1 MNLVILLNLEK
12 GSFFMKRKQL
22 SGKHIGIVFGT
33 FAPMHVGHVDLITKA
48 KRAND
53 NVLVIVSGSN
63 TQEDRGTRAGLSL
76 NRRFRYVREVF
87 YDDEL
92 VVVDK
97 LDEAGMPA
105 YPEGWVP
112 WVNRVK
118 ELIAKNTDDPEKIT
132 FYVGEPEYVTEL
144 NRYYPQAQVELI
156 ERSIINISATEIR
169 DNPMENWRFITKP
182 FRRHFTHKVLVV
194 GSASGGK
201 TTLVKLILG
210 ITSLN
215 EGDILVCGSSILDM
229 KNLSK
234 VRRRNIGCVFQN
246 FNLISGFTVKEN
258 ILLPR
263 YFFEN
268 GENNINEIC
277 NTLGLTKEM
286 LSKSIDKISGG
297 EKQRVALARAL
308 INNPEILIADEPTG
322 NLDAANEQNIIEL
335 LKRINEELGITIIT
349 VTHSDKV
356 ANSMQSIC
364 TVVDGKIEYVRR

>member
-1 MNLVILLNLEK
+1 MIKLVNVTKCFSDGSNVRYIFINCNFEFKK
-12 GSFFMKRKQL
+12 GSTTAIVGR
-22 SGKHIGIVFGT
+22 SG
-33 FAPMHVGHVDLITKA
+33 L
-48 KRAND
+48 
-53 NVLVIVSGSN
+53 
-63 TQEDRGTRAGLSL
+63 
-76 NRRFRYVREVF
+76 
-87 YDDEL
+87 
-92 VVVDK
+92 
-97 LDEAGMPA
+97 
-105 YPEGWVP
+105 
-112 WVNRVK
+112 
-118 ELIAKNTDDPEKIT
+118 
-132 FYVGEPEYVTEL
+132 
-144 NRYYPQAQVELI
+144 
-156 ERSIINISATEIR
+156 
-169 DNPMENWRFITKP
+169 
-182 FRRHFTHKVLVV
+182 
-194 GSASGGK
+194 GK

-277 NTLGLTKEM
+277 NTLGLSKEM

>member
-1 MNLVILLNLEK
+1 MIKLVNVTKCFSDGSNVRYIFKNCNFEFKK
-12 GSFFMKRKQL
+12 GSTTAIVGR
-22 SGKHIGIVFGT
+22 SG
-33 FAPMHVGHVDLITKA
+33 L
-48 KRAND
+48 
-53 NVLVIVSGSN
+53 
-63 TQEDRGTRAGLSL
+63 
-76 NRRFRYVREVF
+76 
-87 YDDEL
+87 
-92 VVVDK
+92 
-97 LDEAGMPA
+97 
-105 YPEGWVP
+105 
-112 WVNRVK
+112 
-118 ELIAKNTDDPEKIT
+118 
-132 FYVGEPEYVTEL
+132 
-144 NRYYPQAQVELI
+144 
-156 ERSIINISATEIR
+156 
-169 DNPMENWRFITKP
+169 
-182 FRRHFTHKVLVV
+182 
-194 GSASGGK
+194 GK

-277 NTLGLTKEM
+277 NTLGLSKEI

-322 NLDAANEQNIIEL
+322 NLDADNEQNIIEL
-335 LKRINEELGITIIT
+335 LKRINEELGITIII

>member
-1 MNLVILLNLEK
+1 MIKLVNVTKCFSDGSNVRYIFKNCNFEFKK
-12 GSFFMKRKQL
+12 GSTTAIVGR
-22 SGKHIGIVFGT
+22 SG
-33 FAPMHVGHVDLITKA
+33 L
-48 KRAND
+48 
-53 NVLVIVSGSN
+53 
-63 TQEDRGTRAGLSL
+63 
-76 NRRFRYVREVF
+76 
-87 YDDEL
+87 
-92 VVVDK
+92 
-97 LDEAGMPA
+97 
-105 YPEGWVP
+105 
-112 WVNRVK
+112 
-118 ELIAKNTDDPEKIT
+118 
-132 FYVGEPEYVTEL
+132 
-144 NRYYPQAQVELI
+144 
-156 ERSIINISATEIR
+156 
-169 DNPMENWRFITKP
+169 
-182 FRRHFTHKVLVV
+182 
-194 GSASGGK
+194 GK

-215 EGDILVCGSSILDM
+215 EGDILVCGSSVLDM
-229 KNLSK
+229 KNLIK

-277 NTLGLTKEM
+277 NTLGLSKEM

-322 NLDAANEQNIIEL
+322 NLDADNEQNIIEL

-364 TVVDGKIEYVRR
+364 TVVDGRIEYVRR

>member
-1 MNLVILLNLEK
+1 MIKLVNVTKCFSDGSNVRYIFKNCNFEFKK
-12 GSFFMKRKQL
+12 GSTTAIVGR
-22 SGKHIGIVFGT
+22 SG
-33 FAPMHVGHVDLITKA
+33 L
-48 KRAND
+48 
-53 NVLVIVSGSN
+53 
-63 TQEDRGTRAGLSL
+63 
-76 NRRFRYVREVF
+76 
-87 YDDEL
+87 
-92 VVVDK
+92 
-97 LDEAGMPA
+97 
-105 YPEGWVP
+105 
-112 WVNRVK
+112 
-118 ELIAKNTDDPEKIT
+118 
-132 FYVGEPEYVTEL
+132 
-144 NRYYPQAQVELI
+144 
-156 ERSIINISATEIR
+156 
-169 DNPMENWRFITKP
+169 
-182 FRRHFTHKVLVV
+182 
-194 GSASGGK
+194 GK

-268 GENNINEIC
+268 GENNIDEIC
-277 NTLGLTKEM
+277 NTLGLSKEM

>member
-1 MNLVILLNLEK
+1 MIKLVNVTKCFSDGSDVRYIFKNCNFEFKK
-12 GSFFMKRKQL
+12 GSTTAIVGR
-22 SGKHIGIVFGT
+22 SG
-33 FAPMHVGHVDLITKA
+33 L
-48 KRAND
+48 
-53 NVLVIVSGSN
+53 
-63 TQEDRGTRAGLSL
+63 
-76 NRRFRYVREVF
+76 
-87 YDDEL
+87 
-92 VVVDK
+92 
-97 LDEAGMPA
+97 
-105 YPEGWVP
+105 
-112 WVNRVK
+112 
-118 ELIAKNTDDPEKIT
+118 
-132 FYVGEPEYVTEL
+132 
-144 NRYYPQAQVELI
+144 
-156 ERSIINISATEIR
+156 
-169 DNPMENWRFITKP
+169 
-182 FRRHFTHKVLVV
+182 
-194 GSASGGK
+194 GK

-277 NTLGLTKEM
+277 NTLDLSKEM

-356 ANSMQSIC
+356 VNSMQSIC

>member
-1 MNLVILLNLEK
+1 MIKLVNVTKCFSDGSNVRYIFKICNFEFKK
-12 GSFFMKRKQL
+12 GSTTAIVGR
-22 SGKHIGIVFGT
+22 SG
-33 FAPMHVGHVDLITKA
+33 L
-48 KRAND
+48 
-53 NVLVIVSGSN
+53 
-63 TQEDRGTRAGLSL
+63 
-76 NRRFRYVREVF
+76 
-87 YDDEL
+87 
-92 VVVDK
+92 
-97 LDEAGMPA
+97 
-105 YPEGWVP
+105 
-112 WVNRVK
+112 
-118 ELIAKNTDDPEKIT
+118 
-132 FYVGEPEYVTEL
+132 
-144 NRYYPQAQVELI
+144 
-156 ERSIINISATEIR
+156 
-169 DNPMENWRFITKP
+169 
-182 FRRHFTHKVLVV
+182 
-194 GSASGGK
+194 GK

-277 NTLGLTKEM
+277 NTLGLSKEM

>member
-1 MNLVILLNLEK
+1 MIKLVNVTKCFSDGSNVRYIFKNCNFEFKK
-12 GSFFMKRKQL
+12 GSTTAIIGR
-22 SGKHIGIVFGT
+22 SGLG
-33 FAPMHVGHVDLITKA
+33 
-48 KRAND
+48 
-53 NVLVIVSGSN
+53 
-63 TQEDRGTRAGLSL
+63 
-76 NRRFRYVREVF
+76 
-87 YDDEL
+87 
-92 VVVDK
+92 
-97 LDEAGMPA
+97 
-105 YPEGWVP
+105 
-112 WVNRVK
+112 
-118 ELIAKNTDDPEKIT
+118 KI
-132 FYVGEPEYVTEL
+132 
-144 NRYYPQAQVELI
+144 
-156 ERSIINISATEIR
+156 
-169 DNPMENWRFITKP
+169 
-182 FRRHFTHKVLVV
+182 
-194 GSASGGK
+194 
-201 TTLVKLILG
+201 TLVKLILG

-277 NTLGLTKEM
+277 NTLGLSKEI

-297 EKQRVALARAL
+297 ENQRVALARAL

-322 NLDAANEQNIIEL
+322 NLDADNEQNIIEL

>member
-1 MNLVILLNLEK
+1 MIKLVNVTKCFSDGSNVRYIFKNCNFEFKK
-12 GSFFMKRKQL
+12 GSTTAIIGR
-22 SGKHIGIVFGT
+22 SG
-33 FAPMHVGHVDLITKA
+33 L
-48 KRAND
+48 
-53 NVLVIVSGSN
+53 
-63 TQEDRGTRAGLSL
+63 
-76 NRRFRYVREVF
+76 
-87 YDDEL
+87 
-92 VVVDK
+92 
-97 LDEAGMPA
+97 
-105 YPEGWVP
+105 
-112 WVNRVK
+112 
-118 ELIAKNTDDPEKIT
+118 
-132 FYVGEPEYVTEL
+132 
-144 NRYYPQAQVELI
+144 
-156 ERSIINISATEIR
+156 
-169 DNPMENWRFITKP
+169 
-182 FRRHFTHKVLVV
+182 
-194 GSASGGK
+194 GK
-201 TTLVKLILG
+201 TTLVKVILG

-277 NTLGLTKEM
+277 NTLGLSKEI

-322 NLDAANEQNIIEL
+322 NLDADNEQNIIEL

-349 VTHSDKV
+349 VIHSDKV

>member
-1 MNLVILLNLEK
+1 LWNEGEIMIKLVNVTKCFSDGSNVRYIFKNCNFEFKK
-12 GSFFMKRKQL
+12 GSTTAIVGR
-22 SGKHIGIVFGT
+22 SG
-33 FAPMHVGHVDLITKA
+33 L
-48 KRAND
+48 
-53 NVLVIVSGSN
+53 
-63 TQEDRGTRAGLSL
+63 
-76 NRRFRYVREVF
+76 
-87 YDDEL
+87 
-92 VVVDK
+92 
-97 LDEAGMPA
+97 
-105 YPEGWVP
+105 
-112 WVNRVK
+112 
-118 ELIAKNTDDPEKIT
+118 
-132 FYVGEPEYVTEL
+132 
-144 NRYYPQAQVELI
+144 
-156 ERSIINISATEIR
+156 
-169 DNPMENWRFITKP
+169 
-182 FRRHFTHKVLVV
+182 
-194 GSASGGK
+194 GK

-234 VRRRNIGCVFQN
+234 IRRRNIGCVFQN

-277 NTLGLTKEM
+277 NTLGLSKEM

>member
-1 MNLVILLNLEK
+1 MIKLVNVTKCFSDGSNVRYIFKNCNFEFKK
-12 GSFFMKRKQL
+12 GSTTAIVGR
-22 SGKHIGIVFGT
+22 SG
-33 FAPMHVGHVDLITKA
+33 L
-48 KRAND
+48 
-53 NVLVIVSGSN
+53 
-63 TQEDRGTRAGLSL
+63 
-76 NRRFRYVREVF
+76 
-87 YDDEL
+87 
-92 VVVDK
+92 
-97 LDEAGMPA
+97 
-105 YPEGWVP
+105 
-112 WVNRVK
+112 
-118 ELIAKNTDDPEKIT
+118 
-132 FYVGEPEYVTEL
+132 
-144 NRYYPQAQVELI
+144 
-156 ERSIINISATEIR
+156 
-169 DNPMENWRFITKP
+169 
-182 FRRHFTHKVLVV
+182 
-194 GSASGGK
+194 GK

-246 FNLISGFTVKEN
+246 FNLISDFTVKEN

-277 NTLGLTKEM
+277 NTLGLSKEM

>member
-1 MNLVILLNLEK
+1 MIKLVNVTKCFSDGSNVRYIFKNCNFEFKK
-12 GSFFMKRKQL
+12 GSTTAIVGR
-22 SGKHIGIVFGT
+22 SG
-33 FAPMHVGHVDLITKA
+33 L
-48 KRAND
+48 
-53 NVLVIVSGSN
+53 
-63 TQEDRGTRAGLSL
+63 
-76 NRRFRYVREVF
+76 
-87 YDDEL
+87 
-92 VVVDK
+92 
-97 LDEAGMPA
+97 
-105 YPEGWVP
+105 
-112 WVNRVK
+112 
-118 ELIAKNTDDPEKIT
+118 
-132 FYVGEPEYVTEL
+132 
-144 NRYYPQAQVELI
+144 
-156 ERSIINISATEIR
+156 
-169 DNPMENWRFITKP
+169 
-182 FRRHFTHKVLVV
+182 
-194 GSASGGK
+194 GK

-286 LSKSIDKISGG
+286 LSKGIDKISGG

>member
-1 MNLVILLNLEK
+1 MIKLVNVTKCFSDGSNVRYIFKNCNFEFKK
-12 GSFFMKRKQL
+12 GSTTAIVGR
-22 SGKHIGIVFGT
+22 SG
-33 FAPMHVGHVDLITKA
+33 L
-48 KRAND
+48 
-53 NVLVIVSGSN
+53 
-63 TQEDRGTRAGLSL
+63 
-76 NRRFRYVREVF
+76 
-87 YDDEL
+87 
-92 VVVDK
+92 
-97 LDEAGMPA
+97 
-105 YPEGWVP
+105 
-112 WVNRVK
+112 
-118 ELIAKNTDDPEKIT
+118 
-132 FYVGEPEYVTEL
+132 
-144 NRYYPQAQVELI
+144 
-156 ERSIINISATEIR
+156 
-169 DNPMENWRFITKP
+169 
-182 FRRHFTHKVLVV
+182 
-194 GSASGGK
+194 GK
-201 TTLVKLILG
+201 TTLVKVILG

-268 GENNINEIC
+268 GKNNINEIC
-277 NTLGLTKEM
+277 NTLGLSKEI

-356 ANSMQSIC
+356 ASSMQSIC

>member
-1 MNLVILLNLEK
+1 MIKLVNVTKYFSDGSNVRYIFKNCNFEFKK
-12 GSFFMKRKQL
+12 GSTTAIVGR
-22 SGKHIGIVFGT
+22 SG
-33 FAPMHVGHVDLITKA
+33 L
-48 KRAND
+48 
-53 NVLVIVSGSN
+53 
-63 TQEDRGTRAGLSL
+63 
-76 NRRFRYVREVF
+76 
-87 YDDEL
+87 
-92 VVVDK
+92 
-97 LDEAGMPA
+97 
-105 YPEGWVP
+105 
-112 WVNRVK
+112 
-118 ELIAKNTDDPEKIT
+118 
-132 FYVGEPEYVTEL
+132 
-144 NRYYPQAQVELI
+144 
-156 ERSIINISATEIR
+156 
-169 DNPMENWRFITKP
+169 
-182 FRRHFTHKVLVV
+182 
-194 GSASGGK
+194 GK

-229 KNLSK
+229 RNLSK

-286 LSKSIDKISGG
+286 LSKGIDKISGG

>member
-1 MNLVILLNLEK
+1 MIKLVNVTKCFSDGSDVRYIFKNCNFEFKK
-12 GSFFMKRKQL
+12 GSTTAIVGR
-22 SGKHIGIVFGT
+22 SG
-33 FAPMHVGHVDLITKA
+33 L
-48 KRAND
+48 
-53 NVLVIVSGSN
+53 
-63 TQEDRGTRAGLSL
+63 
-76 NRRFRYVREVF
+76 
-87 YDDEL
+87 
-92 VVVDK
+92 
-97 LDEAGMPA
+97 
-105 YPEGWVP
+105 
-112 WVNRVK
+112 
-118 ELIAKNTDDPEKIT
+118 
-132 FYVGEPEYVTEL
+132 
-144 NRYYPQAQVELI
+144 
-156 ERSIINISATEIR
+156 
-169 DNPMENWRFITKP
+169 
-182 FRRHFTHKVLVV
+182 
-194 GSASGGK
+194 GK

-215 EGDILVCGSSILDM
+215 EGDILVCGSSSLDM

-277 NTLGLTKEM
+277 NTLGLSKEM

>member
-1 MNLVILLNLEK
+1 MIKLVNVTKCFSDGSNVRYIFKNCNFEFKK
-12 GSFFMKRKQL
+12 GSTTAIVGR
-22 SGKHIGIVFGT
+22 SG
-33 FAPMHVGHVDLITKA
+33 L
-48 KRAND
+48 
-53 NVLVIVSGSN
+53 
-63 TQEDRGTRAGLSL
+63 
-76 NRRFRYVREVF
+76 
-87 YDDEL
+87 
-92 VVVDK
+92 
-97 LDEAGMPA
+97 
-105 YPEGWVP
+105 
-112 WVNRVK
+112 
-118 ELIAKNTDDPEKIT
+118 
-132 FYVGEPEYVTEL
+132 
-144 NRYYPQAQVELI
+144 
-156 ERSIINISATEIR
+156 
-169 DNPMENWRFITKP
+169 
-182 FRRHFTHKVLVV
+182 
-194 GSASGGK
+194 GK

-215 EGDILVCGSSILDM
+215 EGDILVCGSSVLDM

-263 YFFEN
+263 YSFEN

-277 NTLGLTKEM
+277 NTLGLSKEM

>member
-1 MNLVILLNLEK
+1 MIKLVNVTKCFSDGSNVRYIFKNCNFEFKK
-12 GSFFMKRKQL
+12 GSTTAIVGR
-22 SGKHIGIVFGT
+22 SG
-33 FAPMHVGHVDLITKA
+33 L
-48 KRAND
+48 
-53 NVLVIVSGSN
+53 
-63 TQEDRGTRAGLSL
+63 
-76 NRRFRYVREVF
+76 
-87 YDDEL
+87 
-92 VVVDK
+92 
-97 LDEAGMPA
+97 
-105 YPEGWVP
+105 
-112 WVNRVK
+112 
-118 ELIAKNTDDPEKIT
+118 
-132 FYVGEPEYVTEL
+132 
-144 NRYYPQAQVELI
+144 
-156 ERSIINISATEIR
+156 
-169 DNPMENWRFITKP
+169 
-182 FRRHFTHKVLVV
+182 
-194 GSASGGK
+194 GK

-263 YFFEN
+263 YFFDI

-277 NTLGLTKEM
+277 NTLGLSKEM

-322 NLDAANEQNIIEL
+322 NLDADNEQNIIEL

>member
-1 MNLVILLNLEK
+1 MIKLVNVTKCFSDGSNVRYIFKNCNFEFKK
-12 GSFFMKRKQL
+12 GSTTAIVGR
-22 SGKHIGIVFGT
+22 SG
-33 FAPMHVGHVDLITKA
+33 L
-48 KRAND
+48 
-53 NVLVIVSGSN
+53 
-63 TQEDRGTRAGLSL
+63 
-76 NRRFRYVREVF
+76 
-87 YDDEL
+87 
-92 VVVDK
+92 
-97 LDEAGMPA
+97 
-105 YPEGWVP
+105 
-112 WVNRVK
+112 
-118 ELIAKNTDDPEKIT
+118 
-132 FYVGEPEYVTEL
+132 
-144 NRYYPQAQVELI
+144 
-156 ERSIINISATEIR
+156 
-169 DNPMENWRFITKP
+169 
-182 FRRHFTHKVLVV
+182 
-194 GSASGGK
+194 GK

-277 NTLGLTKEM
+277 NTLGLSKEM

-364 TVVDGKIEYVRR
+364 TVVDGKVEYVRR

>member
-1 MNLVILLNLEK
+1 MIKLVNVTKCFSDGSNVRYIFKNCNFEFKK
-12 GSFFMKRKQL
+12 GSTTAIVGR
-22 SGKHIGIVFGT
+22 SG
-33 FAPMHVGHVDLITKA
+33 L
-48 KRAND
+48 
-53 NVLVIVSGSN
+53 
-63 TQEDRGTRAGLSL
+63 
-76 NRRFRYVREVF
+76 
-87 YDDEL
+87 
-92 VVVDK
+92 
-97 LDEAGMPA
+97 
-105 YPEGWVP
+105 
-112 WVNRVK
+112 
-118 ELIAKNTDDPEKIT
+118 
-132 FYVGEPEYVTEL
+132 
-144 NRYYPQAQVELI
+144 
-156 ERSIINISATEIR
+156 
-169 DNPMENWRFITKP
+169 
-182 FRRHFTHKVLVV
+182 
-194 GSASGGK
+194 GK

-215 EGDILVCGSSILDM
+215 DGDILVCGSSVLDM

-277 NTLGLTKEM
+277 NTLGLSKEM

>member
-1 MNLVILLNLEK
+1 MIKLVNVAKCFSDGSNVRYIFKNCNFEFKK
-12 GSFFMKRKQL
+12 GSTTAIVGR
-22 SGKHIGIVFGT
+22 SG
-33 FAPMHVGHVDLITKA
+33 L
-48 KRAND
+48 
-53 NVLVIVSGSN
+53 
-63 TQEDRGTRAGLSL
+63 
-76 NRRFRYVREVF
+76 
-87 YDDEL
+87 
-92 VVVDK
+92 
-97 LDEAGMPA
+97 
-105 YPEGWVP
+105 
-112 WVNRVK
+112 
-118 ELIAKNTDDPEKIT
+118 
-132 FYVGEPEYVTEL
+132 
-144 NRYYPQAQVELI
+144 
-156 ERSIINISATEIR
+156 
-169 DNPMENWRFITKP
+169 
-182 FRRHFTHKVLVV
+182 
-194 GSASGGK
+194 GK

-215 EGDILVCGSSILDM
+215 EGDILVCGSSVLDM

-277 NTLGLTKEM
+277 NTLGLSKEM

-322 NLDAANEQNIIEL
+322 NLDADNEQNIIEL

>member
-1 MNLVILLNLEK
+1 MIKLVNVTKCFSDGSNVRYIFKNCNFEFKK
-12 GSFFMKRKQL
+12 GSTTAIVGR
-22 SGKHIGIVFGT
+22 SG
-33 FAPMHVGHVDLITKA
+33 L
-48 KRAND
+48 
-53 NVLVIVSGSN
+53 
-63 TQEDRGTRAGLSL
+63 E
-76 NRRFRYVREVF
+76 
-87 YDDEL
+87 
-92 VVVDK
+92 
-97 LDEAGMPA
+97 
-105 YPEGWVP
+105 
-112 WVNRVK
+112 
-118 ELIAKNTDDPEKIT
+118 
-132 FYVGEPEYVTEL
+132 
-144 NRYYPQAQVELI
+144 
-156 ERSIINISATEIR
+156 
-169 DNPMENWRFITKP
+169 
-182 FRRHFTHKVLVV
+182 
-194 GSASGGK
+194 K

-277 NTLGLTKEM
+277 NTLGLSKEI

-322 NLDAANEQNIIEL
+322 NLDADNEQNIIEL

>member
-1 MNLVILLNLEK
+1 MIKLVNVTKCFSDGSNVRYIFKNCNFEFKK
-12 GSFFMKRKQL
+12 GSTTAIIGR
-22 SGKHIGIVFGT
+22 SG
-33 FAPMHVGHVDLITKA
+33 L
-48 KRAND
+48 
-53 NVLVIVSGSN
+53 
-63 TQEDRGTRAGLSL
+63 
-76 NRRFRYVREVF
+76 
-87 YDDEL
+87 
-92 VVVDK
+92 
-97 LDEAGMPA
+97 
-105 YPEGWVP
+105 
-112 WVNRVK
+112 
-118 ELIAKNTDDPEKIT
+118 
-132 FYVGEPEYVTEL
+132 
-144 NRYYPQAQVELI
+144 
-156 ERSIINISATEIR
+156 
-169 DNPMENWRFITKP
+169 
-182 FRRHFTHKVLVV
+182 
-194 GSASGGK
+194 GK

-277 NTLGLTKEM
+277 NTLGLSKEM

>member
-1 MNLVILLNLEK
+1 MIKLVNVTKCFSDGSNVRYIFKNCNFEFKK
-12 GSFFMKRKQL
+12 GSTTAIVGR
-22 SGKHIGIVFGT
+22 SG
-33 FAPMHVGHVDLITKA
+33 L
-48 KRAND
+48 
-53 NVLVIVSGSN
+53 
-63 TQEDRGTRAGLSL
+63 
-76 NRRFRYVREVF
+76 
-87 YDDEL
+87 
-92 VVVDK
+92 
-97 LDEAGMPA
+97 
-105 YPEGWVP
+105 
-112 WVNRVK
+112 
-118 ELIAKNTDDPEKIT
+118 
-132 FYVGEPEYVTEL
+132 
-144 NRYYPQAQVELI
+144 
-156 ERSIINISATEIR
+156 
-169 DNPMENWRFITKP
+169 
-182 FRRHFTHKVLVV
+182 
-194 GSASGGK
+194 GK

-215 EGDILVCGSSILDM
+215 EVDILVCGSSILDM

-277 NTLGLTKEM
+277 NTLGLSKEM

>member
-1 MNLVILLNLEK
+1 MIKLVNVTKCFSDGSNVRYIFKNCNFEFKK
-12 GSFFMKRKQL
+12 GSTTAIIGR
-22 SGKHIGIVFGT
+22 SG
-33 FAPMHVGHVDLITKA
+33 L
-48 KRAND
+48 
-53 NVLVIVSGSN
+53 
-63 TQEDRGTRAGLSL
+63 
-76 NRRFRYVREVF
+76 
-87 YDDEL
+87 
-92 VVVDK
+92 
-97 LDEAGMPA
+97 
-105 YPEGWVP
+105 
-112 WVNRVK
+112 
-118 ELIAKNTDDPEKIT
+118 
-132 FYVGEPEYVTEL
+132 
-144 NRYYPQAQVELI
+144 
-156 ERSIINISATEIR
+156 
-169 DNPMENWRFITKP
+169 
-182 FRRHFTHKVLVV
+182 
-194 GSASGGK
+194 GK

-277 NTLGLTKEM
+277 NTLGLSKEI

-297 EKQRVALARAL
+297 ENQRVALARAL

>member
-1 MNLVILLNLEK
+1 MIKLVNVTKCFSDGSDVRYIFKNCNFEFKK
-12 GSFFMKRKQL
+12 GSTTAIVGR
-22 SGKHIGIVFGT
+22 SG
-33 FAPMHVGHVDLITKA
+33 L
-48 KRAND
+48 
-53 NVLVIVSGSN
+53 
-63 TQEDRGTRAGLSL
+63 
-76 NRRFRYVREVF
+76 
-87 YDDEL
+87 
-92 VVVDK
+92 
-97 LDEAGMPA
+97 
-105 YPEGWVP
+105 
-112 WVNRVK
+112 
-118 ELIAKNTDDPEKIT
+118 
-132 FYVGEPEYVTEL
+132 
-144 NRYYPQAQVELI
+144 
-156 ERSIINISATEIR
+156 
-169 DNPMENWRFITKP
+169 
-182 FRRHFTHKVLVV
+182 
-194 GSASGGK
+194 GK

-229 KNLSK
+229 RNLSK

-277 NTLGLTKEM
+277 NTLGLSKEM

-308 INNPEILIADEPTG
+308 INNQEILIADEHTG
-322 NLDAANEQNIIEL
+322 NLDAANEQNKIEL
-335 LKRINEELGITIIT
+335 LKRNKGELGITIIT

>member
-1 MNLVILLNLEK
+1 MIKLVNVTKCFSDGSNVRYIFKNCNFEFKK
-12 GSFFMKRKQL
+12 GSTTAIVGR
-22 SGKHIGIVFGT
+22 SG
-33 FAPMHVGHVDLITKA
+33 L
-48 KRAND
+48 
-53 NVLVIVSGSN
+53 
-63 TQEDRGTRAGLSL
+63 
-76 NRRFRYVREVF
+76 
-87 YDDEL
+87 
-92 VVVDK
+92 
-97 LDEAGMPA
+97 
-105 YPEGWVP
+105 
-112 WVNRVK
+112 
-118 ELIAKNTDDPEKIT
+118 
-132 FYVGEPEYVTEL
+132 
-144 NRYYPQAQVELI
+144 
-156 ERSIINISATEIR
+156 
-169 DNPMENWRFITKP
+169 
-182 FRRHFTHKVLVV
+182 
-194 GSASGGK
+194 GK

-277 NTLGLTKEM
+277 NTLGLSKEM

-322 NLDAANEQNIIEL
+322 NSDAANEQNIIEL

>member
-1 MNLVILLNLEK
+1 MIKLVNVTKCFSDGSNVRYIFKNCNFEFKK
-12 GSFFMKRKQL
+12 GSTTAIVGR
-22 SGKHIGIVFGT
+22 SG
-33 FAPMHVGHVDLITKA
+33 L
-48 KRAND
+48 
-53 NVLVIVSGSN
+53 
-63 TQEDRGTRAGLSL
+63 
-76 NRRFRYVREVF
+76 
-87 YDDEL
+87 
-92 VVVDK
+92 
-97 LDEAGMPA
+97 
-105 YPEGWVP
+105 
-112 WVNRVK
+112 
-118 ELIAKNTDDPEKIT
+118 
-132 FYVGEPEYVTEL
+132 
-144 NRYYPQAQVELI
+144 
-156 ERSIINISATEIR
+156 
-169 DNPMENWRFITKP
+169 
-182 FRRHFTHKVLVV
+182 
-194 GSASGGK
+194 GK

-268 GENNINEIC
+268 GENTINEIC
-277 NTLGLTKEM
+277 NTLGLSKEM

>member
-1 MNLVILLNLEK
+1 MIKLVNVTKCFSDGSNVRYIFKNCNFEFKK
-12 GSFFMKRKQL
+12 GSTTAIVGR
-22 SGKHIGIVFGT
+22 SG
-33 FAPMHVGHVDLITKA
+33 L
-48 KRAND
+48 
-53 NVLVIVSGSN
+53 
-63 TQEDRGTRAGLSL
+63 
-76 NRRFRYVREVF
+76 
-87 YDDEL
+87 
-92 VVVDK
+92 
-97 LDEAGMPA
+97 
-105 YPEGWVP
+105 
-112 WVNRVK
+112 
-118 ELIAKNTDDPEKIT
+118 
-132 FYVGEPEYVTEL
+132 
-144 NRYYPQAQVELI
+144 
-156 ERSIINISATEIR
+156 
-169 DNPMENWRFITKP
+169 
-182 FRRHFTHKVLVV
+182 
-194 GSASGGK
+194 GK

-258 ILLPR
+258 ILLPK

-277 NTLGLTKEM
+277 NTLGLSKEM

-297 EKQRVALARAL
+297 EKQRVALASAL

>member
-1 MNLVILLNLEK
+1 MIKLVNVTKCFSDGSNVRYIFKNCNFEFKK
-12 GSFFMKRKQL
+12 GSTTAIVGR
-22 SGKHIGIVFGT
+22 SG
-33 FAPMHVGHVDLITKA
+33 L
-48 KRAND
+48 
-53 NVLVIVSGSN
+53 
-63 TQEDRGTRAGLSL
+63 
-76 NRRFRYVREVF
+76 
-87 YDDEL
+87 
-92 VVVDK
+92 
-97 LDEAGMPA
+97 
-105 YPEGWVP
+105 
-112 WVNRVK
+112 
-118 ELIAKNTDDPEKIT
+118 
-132 FYVGEPEYVTEL
+132 
-144 NRYYPQAQVELI
+144 
-156 ERSIINISATEIR
+156 
-169 DNPMENWRFITKP
+169 
-182 FRRHFTHKVLVV
+182 
-194 GSASGGK
+194 GK

-277 NTLGLTKEM
+277 NTLDLSKEM

-308 INNPEILIADEPTG
+308 INNPEILIDEPTG

>member
-1 MNLVILLNLEK
+1 MIKLVNVTKCFSDGSNVRYIFKNCNFEFKK
-12 GSFFMKRKQL
+12 GSTTAIVGR
-22 SGKHIGIVFGT
+22 SG
-33 FAPMHVGHVDLITKA
+33 L
-48 KRAND
+48 
-53 NVLVIVSGSN
+53 
-63 TQEDRGTRAGLSL
+63 
-76 NRRFRYVREVF
+76 
-87 YDDEL
+87 
-92 VVVDK
+92 
-97 LDEAGMPA
+97 
-105 YPEGWVP
+105 
-112 WVNRVK
+112 
-118 ELIAKNTDDPEKIT
+118 
-132 FYVGEPEYVTEL
+132 
-144 NRYYPQAQVELI
+144 
-156 ERSIINISATEIR
+156 
-169 DNPMENWRFITKP
+169 
-182 FRRHFTHKVLVV
+182 
-194 GSASGGK
+194 GK

-263 YFFEN
+263 FFFEN

-277 NTLGLTKEM
+277 NTLGLSKEM

-335 LKRINEELGITIIT
+335 LKRINEELGITIII

>member
-1 MNLVILLNLEK
+1 MIKLVNVTKCFSDGSNVRYIFKNCNFEFKK
-12 GSFFMKRKQL
+12 GSTTAIVGR
-22 SGKHIGIVFGT
+22 SG
-33 FAPMHVGHVDLITKA
+33 L
-48 KRAND
+48 
-53 NVLVIVSGSN
+53 
-63 TQEDRGTRAGLSL
+63 
-76 NRRFRYVREVF
+76 
-87 YDDEL
+87 
-92 VVVDK
+92 
-97 LDEAGMPA
+97 
-105 YPEGWVP
+105 
-112 WVNRVK
+112 
-118 ELIAKNTDDPEKIT
+118 
-132 FYVGEPEYVTEL
+132 
-144 NRYYPQAQVELI
+144 
-156 ERSIINISATEIR
+156 
-169 DNPMENWRFITKP
+169 
-182 FRRHFTHKVLVV
+182 
-194 GSASGGK
+194 GK

-277 NTLGLTKEM
+277 NTLGLSKEM

-322 NLDAANEQNIIEL
+322 NLDAANEQHIIEL

>member
-1 MNLVILLNLEK
+1 MIKLVNVTKCFSDGSNVRYIFKDCNFEFKK
-12 GSFFMKRKQL
+12 GSTTAIVGR
-22 SGKHIGIVFGT
+22 SG
-33 FAPMHVGHVDLITKA
+33 L
-48 KRAND
+48 
-53 NVLVIVSGSN
+53 
-63 TQEDRGTRAGLSL
+63 
-76 NRRFRYVREVF
+76 
-87 YDDEL
+87 
-92 VVVDK
+92 
-97 LDEAGMPA
+97 
-105 YPEGWVP
+105 
-112 WVNRVK
+112 
-118 ELIAKNTDDPEKIT
+118 
-132 FYVGEPEYVTEL
+132 
-144 NRYYPQAQVELI
+144 
-156 ERSIINISATEIR
+156 
-169 DNPMENWRFITKP
+169 
-182 FRRHFTHKVLVV
+182 
-194 GSASGGK
+194 GK

-277 NTLGLTKEM
+277 NTLGLSEEM
-286 LSKSIDKISGG
+286 LNKSIDKISGG

-322 NLDAANEQNIIEL
+322 NLDADNEQNIIEL

>member
-1 MNLVILLNLEK
+1 MIKLVNVTKCFSDESNVRYIFKNCNFEFKK
-12 GSFFMKRKQL
+12 GSTTAIVGR
-22 SGKHIGIVFGT
+22 SG
-33 FAPMHVGHVDLITKA
+33 L
-48 KRAND
+48 
-53 NVLVIVSGSN
+53 
-63 TQEDRGTRAGLSL
+63 
-76 NRRFRYVREVF
+76 
-87 YDDEL
+87 
-92 VVVDK
+92 
-97 LDEAGMPA
+97 
-105 YPEGWVP
+105 
-112 WVNRVK
+112 
-118 ELIAKNTDDPEKIT
+118 
-132 FYVGEPEYVTEL
+132 
-144 NRYYPQAQVELI
+144 
-156 ERSIINISATEIR
+156 
-169 DNPMENWRFITKP
+169 
-182 FRRHFTHKVLVV
+182 
-194 GSASGGK
+194 GK

-277 NTLGLTKEM
+277 NTLGLSKEM

>member
-1 MNLVILLNLEK
+1 MIKLVNVTKCFSDGSNVRYIFKNCNVELKK
-12 GSFFMKRKQL
+12 GSKTAIVGR
-22 SGKHIGIVFGT
+22 SG
-33 FAPMHVGHVDLITKA
+33 L
-48 KRAND
+48 
-53 NVLVIVSGSN
+53 
-63 TQEDRGTRAGLSL
+63 
-76 NRRFRYVREVF
+76 
-87 YDDEL
+87 
-92 VVVDK
+92 
-97 LDEAGMPA
+97 
-105 YPEGWVP
+105 
-112 WVNRVK
+112 
-118 ELIAKNTDDPEKIT
+118 
-132 FYVGEPEYVTEL
+132 
-144 NRYYPQAQVELI
+144 
-156 ERSIINISATEIR
+156 
-169 DNPMENWRFITKP
+169 
-182 FRRHFTHKVLVV
+182 
-194 GSASGGK
+194 GK
-201 TTLVKLILG
+201 TNLVKLRLG

-215 EGDILVCGSSILDM
+215 AGDILVCGSSILDM
-229 KNLSK
+229 KNFSK
-234 VRRRNIGCVFQN
+234 VSRRNIGCVFQN

-277 NTLGLTKEM
+277 NTLGLSKEM

>member
-1 MNLVILLNLEK
+1 LWNEGEIMIKLVNVTKCFSDGSNVRYIFKNCNFEFKK
-12 GSFFMKRKQL
+12 GSTTAIVGR
-22 SGKHIGIVFGT
+22 SG
-33 FAPMHVGHVDLITKA
+33 L
-48 KRAND
+48 
-53 NVLVIVSGSN
+53 
-63 TQEDRGTRAGLSL
+63 
-76 NRRFRYVREVF
+76 
-87 YDDEL
+87 
-92 VVVDK
+92 
-97 LDEAGMPA
+97 
-105 YPEGWVP
+105 
-112 WVNRVK
+112 
-118 ELIAKNTDDPEKIT
+118 
-132 FYVGEPEYVTEL
+132 
-144 NRYYPQAQVELI
+144 
-156 ERSIINISATEIR
+156 
-169 DNPMENWRFITKP
+169 
-182 FRRHFTHKVLVV
+182 
-194 GSASGGK
+194 GK

-215 EGDILVCGSSILDM
+215 EGDILVCGSSVLDM

-277 NTLGLTKEM
+277 NTLGLSKEM

-356 ANSMQSIC
+356 VNSMQSIC

>member
-1 MNLVILLNLEK
+1 MIKLVNVTKCFSDGSNVRYIFKNCNFEFKK
-12 GSFFMKRKQL
+12 GSTTAIVGR
-22 SGKHIGIVFGT
+22 SG
-33 FAPMHVGHVDLITKA
+33 L
-48 KRAND
+48 
-53 NVLVIVSGSN
+53 
-63 TQEDRGTRAGLSL
+63 
-76 NRRFRYVREVF
+76 
-87 YDDEL
+87 
-92 VVVDK
+92 
-97 LDEAGMPA
+97 
-105 YPEGWVP
+105 
-112 WVNRVK
+112 
-118 ELIAKNTDDPEKIT
+118 
-132 FYVGEPEYVTEL
+132 
-144 NRYYPQAQVELI
+144 
-156 ERSIINISATEIR
+156 
-169 DNPMENWRFITKP
+169 
-182 FRRHFTHKVLVV
+182 
-194 GSASGGK
+194 GK

-277 NTLGLTKEM
+277 NTLVLSTKI

-322 NLDAANEQNIIEL
+322 NLDADNEQNIIEL

>member
-1 MNLVILLNLEK
+1 MIKLVNVTKCFSDGSNVRYIFKNCNFEFKK
-12 GSFFMKRKQL
+12 GSTTAIVGR
-22 SGKHIGIVFGT
+22 SG
-33 FAPMHVGHVDLITKA
+33 L
-48 KRAND
+48 
-53 NVLVIVSGSN
+53 
-63 TQEDRGTRAGLSL
+63 
-76 NRRFRYVREVF
+76 
-87 YDDEL
+87 
-92 VVVDK
+92 
-97 LDEAGMPA
+97 
-105 YPEGWVP
+105 
-112 WVNRVK
+112 
-118 ELIAKNTDDPEKIT
+118 
-132 FYVGEPEYVTEL
+132 
-144 NRYYPQAQVELI
+144 
-156 ERSIINISATEIR
+156 
-169 DNPMENWRFITKP
+169 
-182 FRRHFTHKVLVV
+182 
-194 GSASGGK
+194 GK

-215 EGDILVCGSSILDM
+215 EGDILVCGSSILDI

-277 NTLGLTKEM
+277 NSLGLSKEM

>member
-1 MNLVILLNLEK
+1 MIKLVNVTKCFSDGSNVRYIFKNCNFEFKK
-12 GSFFMKRKQL
+12 GSTTAIVGR
-22 SGKHIGIVFGT
+22 SG
-33 FAPMHVGHVDLITKA
+33 L
-48 KRAND
+48 
-53 NVLVIVSGSN
+53 
-63 TQEDRGTRAGLSL
+63 
-76 NRRFRYVREVF
+76 
-87 YDDEL
+87 
-92 VVVDK
+92 
-97 LDEAGMPA
+97 
-105 YPEGWVP
+105 
-112 WVNRVK
+112 
-118 ELIAKNTDDPEKIT
+118 
-132 FYVGEPEYVTEL
+132 
-144 NRYYPQAQVELI
+144 
-156 ERSIINISATEIR
+156 
-169 DNPMENWRFITKP
+169 
-182 FRRHFTHKVLVV
+182 
-194 GSASGGK
+194 GK

-277 NTLGLTKEM
+277 NTLGLSKEM
-286 LSKSIDKISGG
+286 LSKSIAKISGG

>member
-1 MNLVILLNLEK
+1 MIKLVNVTKCFSDGSNVRYIFKNCNFEFKK
-12 GSFFMKRKQL
+12 GSTTAIVGL
-22 SGKHIGIVFGT
+22 SG
-33 FAPMHVGHVDLITKA
+33 L
-48 KRAND
+48 
-53 NVLVIVSGSN
+53 
-63 TQEDRGTRAGLSL
+63 
-76 NRRFRYVREVF
+76 
-87 YDDEL
+87 
-92 VVVDK
+92 
-97 LDEAGMPA
+97 
-105 YPEGWVP
+105 
-112 WVNRVK
+112 
-118 ELIAKNTDDPEKIT
+118 
-132 FYVGEPEYVTEL
+132 
-144 NRYYPQAQVELI
+144 
-156 ERSIINISATEIR
+156 
-169 DNPMENWRFITKP
+169 
-182 FRRHFTHKVLVV
+182 
-194 GSASGGK
+194 GK

-277 NTLGLTKEM
+277 NTLGLSKEI